1 MDHDERNEAHLEQ
14 ALDALLA
21 SYSRVE
27 PRPGLETRVLASVRA
42 EAEKKQPYSWPLAW
56 LCGATLTGALAMMF
70 VMDDVHNYVTPE
82 PPAPVASRWK
92 LPPLETASPAAHN
105 VAARN
110 HRPPRHVS
118 AAPTLVADVRQQ
130 VFPTPVPLS
139 QQERLVYRYL
149 ANTPKE
155 ELVAQGH
162 PDNQLEEIFGSPA
175 KDEPAPE
182 LLENQK
188 RMNNTR

>member
-1 MDHDERNEAHLEQ
+1 MAHDERNDQTQLDQ
-14 ALDALLA
+14 ALDSLLA

-42 EAEKKQPYSWPLAW
+42 HAEKKQPYSWPLAW
-56 LCGATLTGALAMMF
+56 LCGATLTAALAMVF
-70 VMDDVHNYVTPE
+70 VMNDVRNYATPE
-82 PPAPVASRWK
+82 PPAPVAAHWK
-92 LPPLETASPAAHN
+92 LPPAHN

-110 HRPPRHVS
+110 HRPPRHASVP
-118 AAPTLVADVRQQ
+118 PTLVADVRQQ

-139 QQERLVYRYL
+139 PQEKLMYRYL
-149 ANTPKE
+149 AGTPRE

-162 PDNQLEEIFGSPA
+162 PDNQLEEIFSSPA
-175 KDEPAPE
+175 KDEPSPD